1 MLPSRV
7 SNFKNL
13 KNSLLYLVFHCMY
26 THAQR
31 YCTYWLK
38 HTSNSHSVRTYFWF
52 VAHFTASFS
61 PENYPCYMLFMCKQ
75 GTQTDRH
82 THMHPV
88 HTADSS
94 SLYILIVLSVS
105 AHSNLHP
112 LLSKQQANIPASL
125 SSDPGWTVVCNFWK
139 QYPLFQSQKYIEPL
153 SAVKEEK
160 KQIILHDSHHVENF
174 EVIRLY
180 VLK

>member
-1 MLPSRV
+1 
-7 SNFKNL
+7 
-13 KNSLLYLVFHCMY
+13 MY
-26 THAQR
+26 THMHSS
-31 YCTYWLK
+31 TV
-38 HTSNSHSVRTYFWF
+38 HTHVQHMVLSLVYSTLYSQLIARELSTF
-52 VAHFTASFS
+52 
-61 PENYPCYMLFMCKQ
+61 MLFMCKQ
-75 GTQTDRH
+75 GTWTHIH
-82 THMHPV
+82 THMHLV

-105 AHSNLHP
+105 AHSSLHP